1 MILGDLAQKKIFACF
16 ILWWTDDHVAI
27 TMYDKLLNL
36 IVFGINICCFITNQG
51 RLRISFN
58 ANTIRLHYELNY
70 DLILIEPNKMLF
82 LAVSH
87 IAYPTASDSFS
98 YLLIWNE
105 D

>member
-1 MILGDLAQKKIFACF
+1 MLMNAAEMENNAAVIFAAF
-16 ILWWTDDHVAI
+16 
-27 TMYDKLLNL
+27 
-36 IVFGINICCFITNQG
+36 TNQG